1 MNKDYIELMTTE
13 NQPVYIRKD
22 AVGAFEVVAPSA
34 RGPGHIKLYIDGY
47 KFLVQ
52 IEKEE
57 FLKRLNQ

>member
-1 MNKDYIELMTTE
+1 MSKDYIELNTTE
-13 NQPVYIRKD
+13 NQVVYVRKD
-22 AVGAFEVVAPSA
+22 SVGAFEVVAPSA

-57 FLKRLNQ
+57 FLKKLAQ